1 MQETASNRLD
11 ELQKHIEQV
20 ISSLQLLKYQSEFQ
34 QKVKS
39 TDQDD
44 QLQHPKALHAKLQ
57 SIKDNFKILQRNY
70 VNIKTKERFLQ
81 ALFDE
86 PKVKVTAE
94 DVKEIEDKKNELEK
108 IVEEYNF
115 EIEQLEEDV
124 YRVANTIDRSRKEL
138 LGRVEDMSKI
148 LADTLNMEKE
158 VERIQEL
165 ASNKNILTI
174 EEANSIIVT
183 QTNELTAL
191 ARETQEKKEAIEE
204 QQCVVEDLEEEVQ
217 RLEKEAELAQAEANK
232 LLKLNAEK
240 NPVIE
245 KEYRVFKR
253 AIDMCV
259 QASGIDKVEYTS
271 DTAVSITFAKPIEAT
286 LHISVD
292 LNEDKITGAYLSGTQ
307 IPIKDLIKHVS
318 KVTITEGIQ
327 RMTIETFAR
336 LRSKVM

>member
-1 MQETASNRLD
+1 MQETACNRLD

-20 ISSLQLLKYQSEFQ
+20 ISSLQLLKYQFEFQ
-34 QKVKS
+34 QKVKLLIK
-39 TDQDD
+39 TINYNIQKHYM
-44 QLQHPKALHAKLQ
+44 QNY
-57 SIKDNFKILQRNY
+57 KDNFKILQRNY
-70 VNIKTKERFLQ
+70 VNIKTKEQFLQ

-138 LGRVEDMSKI
+138 LGRVEDMNKI

-165 ASNKNILTI
+165 ASNKNTLTI

-217 RLEKEAELAQAEANK
+217 RLEKEAEIAQAEANK

-271 DTAVSITFAKPIEAT
+271 DTAISITFAKPIEAT

-307 IPIKDLIKHVS
+307 IPIKDLIRHVS

>member
-1 MQETASNRLD
+1 
-11 ELQKHIEQV
+11 
-20 ISSLQLLKYQSEFQ
+20 
-34 QKVKS
+34 
-39 TDQDD
+39 
-44 QLQHPKALHAKLQ
+44 
-57 SIKDNFKILQRNY
+57 
-70 VNIKTKERFLQ
+70 
-81 ALFDE
+81 
-86 PKVKVTAE
+86 
-94 DVKEIEDKKNELEK
+94 DKKNELEK

-124 YRVANTIDRSRKEL
+124 YRVANTIDRCKKEL
-138 LGRVEDMSKI
+138 LGRVEDMNKI

-165 ASNKNILTI
+165 ASNKNTLTI

-217 RLEKEAELAQAEANK
+217 RLEKEAEIAQAEANK

-271 DTAVSITFAKPIEAT
+271 DTAISITFAKPIEAT

-307 IPIKDLIKHVS
+307 IPIKDLIRHVS